1 MNGTAFD
8 KRPAA
13 IGSPPETV
21 EDAPL
26 TLDAAA
32 ALMARFGFVAFRT
45 PPESPMPDSCLMAML
60 RNTPTFVHFDP
71 MVMTYWTFEAG
82 HGRPASIDTTTPV
95 PISRRVSWG
104 RLEVRDRL
112 DARNSFV
119 SLGGQLRAE
128 RVGEDAILVV
138 FHSAAPILRLS
149 GHSQREDELAQ
160 EVLGFFARLLPHLWE
175 SPAMEDRLAQT
186 QPDALWGAFLVDELD
201 RLEGSTRAT
210 EELAGPTPHVRRAL
224 RELAGERPAALEA
237 GRALLKEL
245 GLRTRRGR
253 ATAEAHKGG
262 GAKARGQEGK
272 RA

>member
-8 KRPAA
+8 RRPAA
-13 IGSPPETV
+13 TDAPPEKL

-82 HGRPASIDTTTPV
+82 HGRPASIDTSTPL
-95 PISRRVSWG
+95 PMSRRVSWG
-104 RLEVRDRL
+104 RIEIRDRL

-128 RVGEDAILVV
+128 RVGEDAVLAV
-138 FHSAAPILRLS
+138 FHSAAPILRLA

-175 SPAMEDRLAQT
+175 SPAMEESLART
-186 QPDALWGAFLVDELD
+186 QPDALWGAFLLEEVD
-201 RLEGSTRAT
+201 RLDGSIRPM
-210 EELAGPTPHVRRAL
+210 EELAGPTRHVRRSL
-224 RELAGERPAALEA
+224 RELASERPAALEA
-237 GRALLKEL
+237 GRALLREV
-245 GLRTRRGR
+245 GLRTRP
-253 ATAEAHKGG
+253 
-262 GAKARGQEGK
+262 
-272 RA
+272 